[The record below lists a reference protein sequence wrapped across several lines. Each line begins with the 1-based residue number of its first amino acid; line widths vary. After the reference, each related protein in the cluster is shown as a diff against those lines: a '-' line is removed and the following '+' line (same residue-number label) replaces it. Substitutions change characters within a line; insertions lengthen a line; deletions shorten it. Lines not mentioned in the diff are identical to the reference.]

1 MAVTGS
7 TYKEANQGRIFMMK
21 ITRKTHNIPSA
32 GRYRVPFLV
41 GSLLVVLVGGLLT
54 LVWHEQ
60 HRPIGHAAG
69 DSVVG
74 PPSLPAATVDAIFSS
89 LGSPMAGTGQVVETA
104 SRNTNIDDAFA
115 LAVWWAETN
124 DGMAGVGLGYHNPGG
139 VQASPNYPRNGYTI
153 YPSYAEAVTDWFS
166 IVQSRYI
173 NQGLTSVYTIC
184 YPYVGTS
191 GALNWANKVMNYMT
205 SYRASAPPPPTPTPT
220 PTIVPTPTSVPT
232 VAAKPKANTL
242 PQQKAHQQPT
252 AASTKLNVNVT
263 STQLLLTGGG
273 LAIALLLAVPGLL
286 INRKRQTGGMTGSS
300 VSNLA
305 FEPEQARLSKITTVR
320 MEAISAQQLKS
331 LRANQYLPV
340 LADEEGNTINTSQ
353 LAFDVF
359 PTIPASPSFTEPLLE
374 PVASGGVAV
383 PPTPLQRV
391 PATPLL
397 RSIPATPLVPHS
409 SQGGLLTRYNVQ
421 SRPRRIALRPTSGTT
436 MPHKI
441 VTHYSEGGV
450 EPQAGPHTETRYQ

>member
-1 MAVTGS
+1 M
-7 TYKEANQGRIFMMK
+7 YKEAKQGRIFMMK
-21 ITRKTHNIPSA
+21 ITRKTHNVPCA
-32 GRYRVPFLV
+32 GRYRIPFLV
-41 GSLLVVLVGGLLT
+41 CSMLVVLMGGLLT
-54 LVWHEQ
+54 LVSQEQ
-60 HRPIGHAAG
+60 HRPIGHAA
-69 DSVVG
+69 DDNVVG
-74 PPSLPAATVDAIFSS
+74 PPSLPAATVDAIFTS

-205 SYRASAPPPPTPTPT
+205 NYRASAPPPPTPTPV
-220 PTIVPTPTSVPT
+220 IVPTPTPVPT
-232 VAAKPKANTL
+232 VVVKPKANAL
-242 PQQKAHQQPT
+242 PQKKAHQQP
-252 AASTKLNVNVT
+252 AVASTNKLNVNVT
-263 STQLLLTGGG
+263 STQLLLIGGG
-273 LAIALLLAVPGLL
+273 LTVALLLAVPGLL
-286 INRKRQTGGMTGSS
+286 INRKRRTGGMTGIS
-300 VSNLA
+300 VPNLA
-305 FEPEQARLSKITTVR
+305 FEPEQARLSAITTVH
-320 MEAISAQQLKS
+320 MEAISAQQLKP
-331 LRANQYLPV
+331 LHANQYLPV
-340 LADEEGNTINTSQ
+340 LEGKEGNEVNTSQ
-353 LAFDVF
+353 LAFGVF

-374 PVASGGVAV
+374 PVANGDVAV

-397 RSIPATPLVPHS
+397 RSIPATPLLSHR
-409 SQGGLLTRYNVQ
+409 SQGGLLARYNAQ
-421 SRPRRIALRPTSGTT
+421 GRPRRIALRPTSGTT

-441 VTHYSEGGV
+441 VSHYSEG
-450 EPQAGPHTETRYQ
+450 EFEKP